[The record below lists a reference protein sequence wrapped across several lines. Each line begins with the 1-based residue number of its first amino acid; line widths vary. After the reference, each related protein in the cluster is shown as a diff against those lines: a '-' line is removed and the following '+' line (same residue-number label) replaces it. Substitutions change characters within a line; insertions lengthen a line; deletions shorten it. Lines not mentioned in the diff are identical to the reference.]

1 MTLSAGPSA
10 AAGHDPAESSAMTV
24 WQVANIVRRW
34 WAVALLG
41 LLATVAGTHAAVTA
55 PGVYYEEATV
65 VLIAPRLPGS
75 PMAFHLGVSSL
86 VSTAGLVNRQVDPE
100 SGGPLAL
107 SPKATIVDM
116 GIRDGVWVR
125 LPNEGGQWRTNFNR
139 EELDVQVVGEN
150 PEEVRSRMAST
161 LDRIRTA
168 LREGQLAAGAPE
180 DQLIEMTVTP
190 HTRPILYRRGS
201 SVRAGVAAL
210 ALGFGLTLTVVLL
223 CDRLVANLR
232 LRVVRLRRQRS

>member
-1 MTLSAGPSA
+1 
-10 AAGHDPAESSAMTV
+10 MTV
-24 WQVANIVRRW
+24 WQMANTVRRW
-34 WAVALLG
+34 WVVVLLG
-41 LLATVAGTHAAVTA
+41 ILATVAGTHAAVTA

-65 VLIAPRLPGS
+65 VFIAPRLPGS

-107 SPKATIVDM
+107 SPQATIVDM

-125 LPNEGGQWRTNFNR
+125 LPNDGGQWRTNFNR

-161 LDRIRTA
+161 LERIRTA

-190 HTRPILYRRGS
+190 HAQPILYRQGS
-201 SVRAGVAAL
+201 SPRAGVAAL
-210 ALGFGLTLTVVLL
+210 TLGFGLTLAVVLL
-223 CDRLVANLR
+223 CDRLVAGMR
-232 LRVVRLRRQRS
+232 LRVFRLRRHRS